1 MNHSTI
7 SRLVE
12 TTAIAWLLAGC
23 ASDPN
28 RPGLTDPR
36 QPGPAVGQAV
46 GAAVGAVGGN
56 AVGAVVG
63 VAEGTTAA
71 ARMPFNNT
79 RRVVRQ
85 WRQEPTS
92 DGRVIQV
99 PVDIEVDAYGR
110 PLKAPKAVTK

>member
-1 MNHSTI
+1 MNRPII
-7 SRLVE
+7 SRLVGN
-12 TTAIAWLLAGC
+12 TAIACWLVGC

-28 RPGLTDPR
+28 RPGITDPR

-46 GAAVGAVGGN
+46 GATVGAVGGN

-71 ARMPFNNT
+71 ARVPFNNT

-85 WRQEPTS
+85 WRQETTS

-99 PVDIEVDAYGR
+99 PVDIEVDVYGR
-110 PLKAPKAVTK
+110 PLKAPKPVSK